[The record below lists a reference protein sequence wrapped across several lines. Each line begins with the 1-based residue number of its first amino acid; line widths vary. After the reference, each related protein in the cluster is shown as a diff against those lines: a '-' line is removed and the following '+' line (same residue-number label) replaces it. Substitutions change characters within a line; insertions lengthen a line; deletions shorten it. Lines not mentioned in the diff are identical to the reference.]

1 VPPAPI
7 NHALNWVLA
16 GEAAFLRVANL
27 PIGTS
32 IMAVAE
38 KKA

>member
-1 VPPAPI
+1 M
-7 NHALNWVLA
+7 LA

-32 IMAVAE
+32 IMAVATKTKDE
-38 KKA
+38 TS